1 MHRRAYAIIIA
12 CFFTV
17 SIAYSIRYAYGMLL
31 PEMLT
36 GLNLSKTQ
44 AGAIYAVYF
53 VIYTVFTPV
62 LGTLSD
68 LFNYRLLLSLFTALL
83 GCGAL
88 LMAVATGF
96 AQACL
101 FFSLAGFGHAACW
114 APVASLVQKWV
125 PDNKRGMALSFVTMG
140 IGLGIP
146 VWGTVLPM
154 IVAAADWRMG
164 WAALGFFGLGVA
176 LLNAVL
182 IRNPAP
188 PDTTQVTA
196 MSKFRQIWPIYKAL
210 FKQKPFWFIGTAYL
224 LAGFNVLIPFTFL
237 SVYAT
242 EDLGLDYAVATRF
255 VGIIAF
261 FGIAGQLTL
270 GTLSDV
276 LGRIRVLILCSL
288 IMGTACLGMIFFRSE
303 WGLYAVA
310 AFYGLGY
317 GAIWPVYAA
326 AASDFFRKD
335 QTGSVVGLWTVYL
348 GLGSIISPVIC
359 GWTIDQTG
367 VYTSAF
373 VMGLAS
379 GVLAALVLIRLLRSD
394 YLSLNS
400 A

>member
-1 MHRRAYAIIIA
+1 MRRRAYAIIMA

-17 SIAYSIRYAYGMLL
+17 SIAYSIRYSYGMLL
-31 PEMLT
+31 PEMLKD
-36 GLNLSKTQ
+36 LNISKTQ
-44 AGAIYAVYF
+44 AGTIYAFYF

-83 GCGAL
+83 GFGAL
-88 LMAVATGF
+88 LMAFATGF
-96 AQACL
+96 AQAFL

-140 IGLGIP
+140 IGLGLP

-154 IVAAADWRMG
+154 IVAATDWRAG
-164 WAALGFFGLGVA
+164 WTALGFFGIGVA
-176 LLNAVL
+176 LMNAVL
-182 IRNPAP
+182 IRNPTAP
-188 PDTTQVTA
+188 DAEQATA
-196 MSKFRQIWPIYKAL
+196 ISKFRQILPIYKAL
-210 FKQKPFWFIGTAYL
+210 MKQKPFWFIGTAYL

-261 FGIAGQLTL
+261 FGIAGQLVL
-270 GTLSDV
+270 GTLSDS

-288 IMGTACLGMIFFRSE
+288 IMGSGCLGMIFLPSE
-303 WGLYAVA
+303 WGLYVIA

-348 GLGSIISPVIC
+348 GVGSIISPIIC

-367 VYTSAF
+367 TYTLAF
-373 VMGLAS
+373 LMGLVS
-379 GVLAALVLIRLLRSD
+379 GILAALVLIRLLSSD
-394 YLSLNS
+394 CLQTSG
-400 A
+400 